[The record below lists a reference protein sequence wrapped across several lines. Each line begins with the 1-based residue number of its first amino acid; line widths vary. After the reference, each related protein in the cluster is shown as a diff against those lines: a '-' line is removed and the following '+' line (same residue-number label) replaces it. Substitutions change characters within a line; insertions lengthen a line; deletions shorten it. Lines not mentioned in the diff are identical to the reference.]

1 MQTSTIRDVS
11 QTIQLAYFQRDV
23 RRFIMFQLT
32 KTLRSSAQEN
42 SKKTTTIDDENMNLE
57 ALAGD
62 AWLINQIIELKT
74 LKEDATTST

>member
-1 MQTSTIRDVS
+1 
-11 QTIQLAYFQRDV
+11 
-23 RRFIMFQLT
+23 MFQLT